1 MGRVFLRVRA
11 EGLPFATRTLRRV
24 PRGTRLLFR
33 YLFSEG
39 PILTDLITQ
48 LPSTFVKLSTRL
60 ENVFTPVWLTRDY

>member
-1 MGRVFLRVRA
+1 MGRVLLRVPT
-11 EGLPFATRTLRRV
+11 EGLPFATRALRRASHDA
-24 PRGTRLLFR
+24 RLLFH